1 MNPLPSTTGRSS
13 AEPAVAVPSITY
25 AALSMLLDYP
35 DAALLDALDSI
46 DACLREQLGALP
58 ATAASLAGLVR
69 FHAYLRGHDLLT
81 LQENHVG
88 LFDHGRATSLHLFEH
103 VHGESRDRGQAMVD
117 LLQTYERHGLSLNP
131 GELPDYLPVFLEY
144 LSRLPAPEAAALL
157 GETAAILLALARQL
171 ARRGSHYGFVL
182 GALLPLAGIAPGQ
195 VPPAPDA
202 PVDDAAAPPTPAD
215 LRELDA
221 SHADAPVR
229 FGGAGAAAP
238 KPVPG
243 GEPTSGPCAAEPD
256 TQPIHFHARR
266 PAAGHDPI
274 RSSSRGQS

>member
-1 MNPLPSTTGRSS
+1 MSPTPSDTVQ
-13 AEPAVAVPSITY
+13 PVAY

-35 DAALLDALDSI
+35 DATLLDALDSI

-58 ATAASLAGLVR
+58 ASAASLAGLAR
-69 FHAYLRGHDLLT
+69 FYAYLRGHDLLT

-117 LLQTYERHGLSLNP
+117 LLQTYERHGLTLNP

-144 LSRLPAPEAAALL
+144 LSRRPAPEAAALL
-157 GETAAILLALARQL
+157 AETAAILLALAQQL
-171 ARRGSHYGFVL
+171 TRRGSHYGFVL
-182 GALLPLAGIAPGQ
+182 GALLPLAGVAAGQ
-195 VPPAPDA
+195 IPPAPVM
-202 PVDDAAAPPTPAD
+202 PVDDAAAVPTPAD

-229 FGGAGAAAP
+229 FGGAGAAACEP
-238 KPVPG
+238 APDRATAREPG
-243 GEPTSGPCAAEPD
+243 AAAPD
-256 TQPIHFHARR
+256 AQPIHFHARR
-266 PAAGHDPI
+266 PTAGHDPI
-274 RSSSRGQS
+274 RSSARGQS

>member
-1 MNPLPSTTGRSS
+1 M
-13 AEPAVAVPSITY
+13 EPAAAVPAAAVPAVVVPSITY

-46 DACLREQLGALP
+46 DACLREQLGARP
-58 ATAASLAGLVR
+58 ATVASVAGLAR

-157 GETAAILLALARQL
+157 GETAAILLALAQQL

-195 VPPAPDA
+195 MPPAPDA

-238 KPVPG
+238 KPAPG
-243 GEPTSGPCAAEPD
+243 GEPTSVPGAPEPD

-274 RSSSRGQS
+274 RSSARGQS